1 MKIRVWTAVDRLI
14 SIKTAVEILDSHF
27 FQVVTEYLNIVQR
40 VSWFLFQTLASTEIL
55 LTLMS
60 T

>member
-1 MKIRVWTAVDRLI
+1 MKIRVWTAVDRVI
-14 SIKTAVEILDSHF
+14 SIKTAVEILDFHF